1 MVFLCLHETGWLK
14 LQQEYLSSYV
24 LQQHM
29 PLQHPQDTRLM
40 IVFLMQLG
48 SGVNFVAFEVFE
60 IDDCMHLYGSCRLF
74 CWNTSGHCHLLACL
88 RETVLSLH
96 SSRGNSVRTSDISIV
111 FDRDHQYT
119 SKDVRR
125 KDFSCSEIGRITKS
139 SHLFKFVVFPYVI

>member
-1 MVFLCLHETGWLK
+1 VVEIATGVSFFLRLAAA
-14 LQQEYLSSYV
+14 YASPAPARYSS
-24 LQQHM
+24 
-29 PLQHPQDTRLM
+29 DDR
-40 IVFLMQLG
+40 FFMQLG

-60 IDDCMHLYGSCRLF
+60 IDDCMHLYGLCRLF

-111 FDRDHQYT
+111 FDRDRQYT

-125 KDFSCSEIGRITKS
+125 KYFSCSEIGWITKS